1 MNTNSFL
8 NPCTS
13 TSKMSAFNRLNSQN
27 FKKEKPN
34 SVLQDDGFE
43 DEFIEGDFTKNLTI
57 SALNNW
63 SQQRLISIPLK
74 AKKLYCPLAN

>member
-8 NPCTS
+8 NLS
-13 TSKMSAFNRLNSQN
+13 TNNSKKSAFNRLNSQN
-27 FKKEKPN
+27 LKQQKPN

-57 SALNNW
+57 SALNYW
-63 SQQRLISIPLK
+63 SNSFQLRPM
-74 AKKLYCPLAN
+74 KLLCPPAN

>member
-1 MNTNSFL
+1 
-8 NPCTS
+8 
-13 TSKMSAFNRLNSQN
+13 MSAFNRLNSQN